1 MTRRRI
7 VYETLSVESAAED
20 LGAVLNSAIIR
31 PVGLCDDGT
40 SEPTHVVLSRDE
52 YLGLVR
58 IRDKWL
64 REMLAQ
70 PEFAAELIGPH
81 SSA

>member
-1 MTRRRI
+1 M
-7 VYETLSVESAAED
+7 S
-20 LGAVLNSAIIR
+20 SAIVR

-40 SEPTHVVLSRDE
+40 SKPTHFVLSRDE

-64 REMLAQ
+64 REMLQQ